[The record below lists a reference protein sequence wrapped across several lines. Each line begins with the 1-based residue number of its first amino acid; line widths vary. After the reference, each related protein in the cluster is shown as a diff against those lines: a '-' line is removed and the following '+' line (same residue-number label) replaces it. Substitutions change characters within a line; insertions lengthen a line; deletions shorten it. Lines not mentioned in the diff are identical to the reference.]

1 MSTLSREFAVGDR
14 PEVAITITSA
24 DVSIVEGEPGTIMVA
39 AEGPDSDLEQLVVMQ
54 TGDVISVS
62 TRKGGRRWGR
72 GSLKISVVVPTETS
86 VGARATSGDIRILGP
101 VRDVTVEAASGDIHL
116 ASFDGRARLKTSSG
130 DLTVGSAVGGLQVAT
145 ASGDIRVD
153 SLDGDLVASTASGD
167 ISIGSAKGSVSLT
180 TASGDVA
187 VRSFSGVRFDG
198 SALSGDFVIG
208 LVPGM
213 SIDAD
218 FQTRSGSFRNLAPAG
233 TGERT
238 INATMQIKT
247 MSGDITL
254 R

>member
-1 MSTLSREFAVGDR
+1 MSTVSREFAVGDR
-14 PEVAITITSA
+14 PEVAVTITSA
-24 DVSIVEGEPGTIMVA
+24 DVSIDEGEPGTIMIA
-39 AEGPDSDLEQLVVMQ
+39 AEGSDSDLEQLIVMQ

-62 TRKGGRRWGR
+62 AQKGGRRWGR
-72 GSLKISVVVPTETS
+72 GSLKIRVVVPPETS
-86 VGARATSGDIRILGP
+86 VGAKAASGDIRILGP
-101 VRDVTVEAASGDIHL
+101 VCDVAVETSSGDIHL

-130 DLTVGSAVGGLQVAT
+130 DLTVGSAVGGLQVAS

-153 SLDGDLVASTASGD
+153 SIDGDLVARTASGD
-167 ISIGSAKGSVSLT
+167 VSIGSAEGSVTIKS
-180 TASGDVA
+180 ASGDVA
-187 VRSFSGVRFDG
+187 VRRFSGVRFDG

-238 INATMQIKT
+238 IDATMRIKT